1 MPISNRVPAVSLAVA
16 AAVTLALT
24 GCGGGS
30 SKPAPPPAVSSN
42 TATAVPPSP
51 SAPSTSFTT
60 PEPGMADLSNDPG
73 CNEAMN
79 ALLSAGKLP
88 KDDPLKA
95 ATGLSAILDKLG
107 DAAVKTKRP
116 GAANVINKLIA
127 DIRAGIKDSSQDKTA
142 DKTKLASDAN
152 DLANVC
158 FG

>member
-1 MPISNRVPAVSLAVA
+1 MSVAVVA
-16 AAVTLALT
+16 AAALALT

-30 SKPAPPPAVSSN
+30 SKPAPPPAASSH
-42 TATAVPPSP
+42 TATAVPASPTAPVTP
-51 SAPSTSFTT
+51 SAPSTSYTT

-95 ATGLSAILDKLG
+95 ATGLSAILDKLS
-107 DAAVKTKRP
+107 DAAAKTKRP
-116 GAANVINKLIA
+116 GAADVINKLIA
-127 DIRAGIKDSSQDKTA
+127 DIRAGIKDSSQDRTA
-142 DKTKLASDAN
+142 DQTKLAGDAN